1 MMQES
6 RTPVTIAIAVV
17 TAVVSAILT
26 LAANEN
32 WAAVV
37 AGFMP
42 VRWSAE
48 VAIPPDLWVMPALL
62 TPLSAALI
70 HAGFIHLGFNMLM
83 LWVCGSASER
93 ALGGRGVV
101 VLYLVGAYA
110 AAVAQW
116 AVEPMSEVPM
126 IGASGA
132 VSAVVGAYSLLY
144 GRPRAKAIGPLSA
157 RTVHVLWLAAAWT
170 ILNVL
175 IGFLSAQAGMPIAA
189 AAHIGGFVVGL
200 ALARPLLAWRW
211 TNA

>member
-1 MMQES
+1 MT
-6 RTPVTIAIAVV
+6 RTNTPVTLAIAVTTV
-17 TAVVSAILT
+17 LVSVALT
-26 LAANEN
+26 LTASEN

-42 VRWSAE
+42 VRWSVE
-48 VAIPPDLWVMPALL
+48 VVIPSDLWVVPSLL

-70 HAGFIHLGFNMLM
+70 HAGFIHLGFNILM
-83 LWVCGSASER
+83 LWVCGTGSER

-110 AAVAQW
+110 AAAAQW

-132 VSAVVGAYSLLY
+132 VSAVVGAYALLY

-170 ILNVL
+170 VLNLL
-175 IGFLSAQAGMPIAA
+175 IGVLSTQAGMPIAA
-189 AAHIGGFVVGL
+189 AAHIGGFVAGL
-200 ALARPLLAWRW
+200 ALARPLLVWRW
-211 TNA
+211 KGA

>member
-1 MMQES
+1 MTYKQS
-6 RTPVTIAIAVV
+6 PVTLAVAVV
-17 TAVVSAILT
+17 TVLVSAVLT
-26 LAANEN
+26 LTANEN

-42 VRWSAE
+42 VRWSAN
-48 VAIPPDLWVMPALL
+48 VAIPPDLWAMPAFL

-93 ALGGRGVV
+93 ALGGRGVLI
-101 VLYLVGAYA
+101 LYLLGAYA
-110 AAVAQW
+110 AAAAQW
-116 AVEPMSEVPM
+116 AMEPMSDIPM

-144 GRPRAKAIGPLSA
+144 GQPRTKAIGPLSA
-157 RTVHVLWLAAAWT
+157 RTVHVLWLFAAWT
-170 ILNVL
+170 IINIL
-175 IGFLSAQAGMPIAA
+175 IGILSAQAGMPIAA

-211 TNA
+211 KGA

>member
-1 MMQES
+1 MAD
-6 RTPVTIAIAVV
+6 RTPVTIAILIATV
-17 TAVVSAILT
+17 VVSAVITLT
-26 LAANEN
+26 ASEN

-42 VRWSAE
+42 VRWSVTVE
-48 VAIPPDLWVMPALL
+48 VPADLWVVPAIL
-62 TPLSAALI
+62 TPLSAAVI

-83 LWVCGSASER
+83 LWVCGTASEN
-93 ALGGRGVV
+93 ALGGRGVAI
-101 VLYLVGAYA
+101 LYLVGAYA
-110 AAVAQW
+110 AAAAQW
-116 AVEPMSEVPM
+116 AIEPMSEIPM

-157 RTVHVLWLAAAWT
+157 RAVHVLWLAAAWT
-170 ILNVL
+170 ILNIL
-175 IGFLSAQAGMPIAA
+175 IGILSAQAGMPIAA

-211 TNA
+211 KDA

>member
-1 MMQES
+1 MT
-6 RTPVTIAIAVV
+6 RTNTPVTLAIAVTTV
-17 TAVVSAILT
+17 LVSVALT
-26 LAANEN
+26 LTASEN

-42 VRWSAE
+42 VRWSVE
-48 VAIPPDLWVMPALL
+48 VFIPSDLWVVPSLL

-83 LWVCGSASER
+83 LWVCGTGSER

-110 AAVAQW
+110 AAAAQW

-132 VSAVVGAYSLLY
+132 VSAVVGAYALLY

-170 ILNVL
+170 VLNLL
-175 IGFLSAQAGMPIAA
+175 IGVLSTQAGMPIAA
-189 AAHIGGFVVGL
+189 AAHIGGFVAGL
-200 ALARPLLAWRW
+200 ALARPLLVWRW
-211 TNA
+211 KGA

>member
-1 MMQES
+1 MT
-6 RTPVTIAIAVV
+6 RTNTPVTLAIAIMTVL
-17 TAVVSAILT
+17 VSVALT
-26 LAANEN
+26 LTASEN

-42 VRWSAE
+42 VRWSVE
-48 VAIPPDLWVMPALL
+48 VVIPSDLWVVPSLL

-83 LWVCGSASER
+83 LWVCGTGSER

-110 AAVAQW
+110 AAAAQW

-132 VSAVVGAYSLLY
+132 VSAVVGAYALLY

-170 ILNVL
+170 VLNLL
-175 IGFLSAQAGMPIAA
+175 IGVLSTQAGMPIAA
-189 AAHIGGFVVGL
+189 AAHIGGFVAGL
-200 ALARPLLAWRW
+200 ALARPLLVWRW
-211 TNA
+211 KGA

>member
-1 MMQES
+1 MQES
-6 RTPVTIAIAVV
+6 RTPVTLAITIS
-17 TAVVSAILT
+17 TALVSAFLT
-26 LAANEN
+26 LTTNEN

-42 VRWSAE
+42 VRWSVE
-48 VAIPPDLWVMPALL
+48 VAIPADLWVVPALL

-83 LWVCGSASER
+83 LWVCGTASER

-101 VLYLVGAYA
+101 ALYLVGAYA
-110 AAVAQW
+110 AAAAQW

-132 VSAVVGAYSLLY
+132 VSAVVGAYALLY

-157 RTVHVLWLAAAWT
+157 RTVRVLWLAAAWT
-170 ILNVL
+170 VLNLL
-175 IGFLSAQAGMPIAA
+175 IGVLSTQAGMPIAA
-189 AAHIGGFVVGL
+189 AAHIGGFVAGL
-200 ALARPLLAWRW
+200 ALARPLLVWRW
-211 TNA
+211 KGA